1 MIACVL
7 CFKHLLVCIVFKV
20 RRSRRSLFII
30 SPFSRFVNTFFI
42 FFSTF
47 FLTFYKDGRII
58 SVLRVSF
65 GKLQCLQFVHIGFI
79 RVLVGLYYKGQRKI
93 SAFCGCGGRFLF
105 FLSTFFSIFFL
116 VVIFHRVD
124 LLCSRGF
131 AVAPGPFA
139 IFSDEV
145 DL

>member
-42 FFSTF
+42 FFSAF
-47 FLTFYKDGRII
+47 FLTFCKDGRII

-79 RVLVGLYYKGQRKI
+79 RVLVGLVLQRAKENLCFLWLRGQI
-93 SAFCGCGGRFLF
+93 SLF
-105 FLSTFFSIFFL
+105 SLNFFSIFFL
-116 VVIFHRVD
+116 VVIPHRVC
-124 LLCSRGF
+124 LLTSRGLSGRPLDSF
-131 AVAPGPFA
+131 G
-139 IFSDEV
+139 
-145 DL
+145 LLR